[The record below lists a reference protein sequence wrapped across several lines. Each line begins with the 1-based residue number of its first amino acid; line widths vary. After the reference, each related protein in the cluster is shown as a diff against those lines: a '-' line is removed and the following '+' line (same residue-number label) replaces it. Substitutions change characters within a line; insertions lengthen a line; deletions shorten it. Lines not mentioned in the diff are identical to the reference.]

1 VPLAFTFAGAL
12 AILVVWL
19 TDPFQVVALSSRAF
33 ALFYALQCALAVIV
47 SVKRG
52 VGSWPQRIGFFAI
65 GLICLVAV
73 FVGAPAEG

>member
-1 VPLAFTFAGAL
+1 V
-12 AILVVWL
+12 LVVWL

-33 ALFYALQCALAVIV
+33 ALFYAMQCLLAVLV
-47 SVKRG
+47 SLKRG
-52 VGSWPQRIGFFAI
+52 AGSLAHRAGFVVI